1 MLSIAFSCFSCNFPY
16 SRCDNAVFLLL
27 CLYSLIA
34 RVDHPWL
41 PGRVKRREVVEDVAL
56 VNGEAAADLLS
67 KTRIRS

>member
-1 MLSIAFSCFSCNFPY
+1 MT
-16 SRCDNAVFLLL
+16 NAVFLLL

>member
-1 MLSIAFSCFSCNFPY
+1 MT
-16 SRCDNAVFLLL
+16 NAVFLLL
-27 CLYSLIA
+27 CLYSL

-41 PGRVKRREVVEDVAL
+41 PGRVKRREIVEDVAL